1 MPERIPAPPT
11 PPRPATPA
19 APPGIVDGRNTP
31 PAGATERSA
40 EPEEPVASPPIPEKP
55 TPPRAAAR
63 PPTPAAVPATSVP
76 PAIRATLPP
85 AGGVA
90 RHAGSFALSTS
101 AGIWPGVGPLGVM
114 RWLTGAV
121 VTSMCESCDGSVI
134 GFERLPGSPAAGAF
148 HSVIVDGAPV
158 VAPTLRTPLPP
169 PTAPTAP
176 PPTPPPPERR
186 P

>member
-19 APPGIVDGRNTP
+19 APPDIVDGRNTP
-31 PAGATERSA
+31 PAGATERRA
-40 EPEEPVASPPIPEKP
+40 EAEEPVARPPIPEKP
-55 TPPRAAAR
+55 PPPRAAAR

-85 AGGVA
+85 TGGVA
-90 RHAGSFALSTS
+90 RQAGSFALSTS
-101 AGIWPGVGPLGVM
+101 AGICPVVGPLGVM
-114 RWLTGAV
+114 RWLTGVV

-148 HSVIVDGAPV
+148 HSVTADESPV
-158 VAPTLRTPLPP
+158 EEPTLKTPLP
-169 PTAPTAP
+169 APTAP
-176 PPTPPPPERR
+176 PPTPPLPERR

>member
-55 TPPRAAAR
+55 PPRAAAR